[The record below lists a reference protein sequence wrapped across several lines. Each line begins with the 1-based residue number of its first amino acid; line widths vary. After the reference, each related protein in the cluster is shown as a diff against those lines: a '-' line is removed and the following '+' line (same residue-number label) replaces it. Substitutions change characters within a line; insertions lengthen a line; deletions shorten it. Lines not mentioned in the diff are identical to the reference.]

1 MSEMDDLFAVAARE
15 LQTMARTPAMIALSG
30 AFTLT
35 IVAVAAAGSGARG
48 GFVPLV
54 LDLLPFVELLLPLLA
69 FALCYRVILADR
81 DHGEIDVLR
90 TFGVS
95 RLAYV
100 GGIYL
105 GRGLTLVTVVGVSL
119 VAAGVTVL
127 VLSPPAPTF
136 LALNTAA
143 DSPLAFVRF
152 GVLAVLFALT
162 TAAIALAI
170 SAAAR
175 TTRQALAVA
184 IGLLV
189 VFVVGIDATAIAGV
203 LSGTFGLETAP
214 ALLALSPNGA
224 FRTLVFSLAV
234 DSGSS
239 ASPLLALVGLFAWL
253 GGSLLLA
260 VATAWD
266 R

>member
-1 MSEMDDLFAVAARE
+1 MDDLFAVAARE
-15 LQTMARTPAMIALSG
+15 LQTMARMPAMVALSG
-30 AFTLT
+30 VFTLT

-69 FALCYRVILADR
+69 FALCYRVVLADR
-81 DHGEIDVLR
+81 NRGEIDVLR

-100 GGIYL
+100 GGVYL
-105 GRGLTLVTVVGVSL
+105 GRGLTLVTVVGTSL
-119 VAAGVTVL
+119 VAAGAAVL
-127 VLSPPAPTF
+127 VLSPPESAF
-136 LALNTAA
+136 LAVNTAA

-152 GVLAVLFALT
+152 GVLSVLFALT

-175 TTRQALAVA
+175 TTRQALAFAV
-184 IGLLV
+184 GLLV
-189 VFVVGIDATAIAGV
+189 VFAVGVDAAAVAGV
-203 LSGTFGLETAP
+203 LSGTFGLETVP
-214 ALLALSPNGA
+214 AVVALSPNGA

-234 DSGSS
+234 ESGSS
-239 ASPLLALVGLFAWL
+239 PSPLLALVGLFAWL
-253 GGSLLLA
+253 FGSVGVA